1 MSDEEDF
8 ALLQEWQ
15 GGDAV
20 AGNRLVRRHF
30 SSVFRFFR
38 TKLGD
43 GVEDL
48 TQQTF
53 LGLVEARERYR
64 GTGTFKAFLFG
75 IARRQLLLLLRK
87 KGRASNVFSPAE
99 ASLSQ
104 VAGDS
109 LLGPARAVAQREDLP
124 PIPQLR
130 AAGET
135 LSSVR
140 DNDVTNHPRRH
151 HLQPSRD
158 QGSGVTVDETDD
170 DALVLMAGFFDEENQ
185 IRLVERDGTV
195 VRSWSLD
202 YFEHFPDEG
211 TRTCTRNSPLGVD
224 THGAHVT
231 PDGEVVF
238 NYEYCGTVKLDQCG
252 EPTGR

>member
-1 MSDEEDF
+1 MLE
-8 ALLQEWQ
+8 AWRA
-15 GGDAV
+15 GDAV

-38 TKLGD
+38 TKLSD

-53 LGLVEARERYR
+53 LGLVEARERFR

-109 LLGPARAVAQREDLP
+109 LLGPARAVAQREEQRLLLTALRELP
-124 PIPQLR
+124 IDFQIVVELHYWE
-130 AAGET
+130 GM
-135 LSSVR
+135 SV
-140 DNDVTNHPRRH
+140 NDI
-151 HLQPSRD
+151 
-158 QGSGVTVDETDD
+158 
-170 DALVLMAGFFDEENQ
+170 A
-185 IRLVERDGTV
+185 
-195 VRSWSLD
+195 
-202 YFEHFPDEG
+202 
-211 TRTCTRNSPLGVD
+211 
-224 THGAHVT
+224 
-231 PDGEVVF
+231 EVIEVAP
-238 NYEYCGTVKLDQCG
+238 GTVKSRLSRARRNLERRIAELTEHGGASQSTMHDADMERSFSLLKLDVTDPPKG
-252 EPTGR
+252 